1 MKITKRQLR
10 KIIRENRSNPMLVS
24 TDRAIERIEEIL
36 NDLYDQGLENRHL
49 IEILEQVI
57 KDINRGFVGEPR

>member
-1 MKITKRQLR
+1 MTISKKQLR
-10 KIIRENRSNPMLVS
+10 KIIRENRSSPMLVS
-24 TDRAIERIEEIL
+24 TDRAVEQIEEIL

-57 KDINRGFVGEPR
+57 QDINNGFVGEPT